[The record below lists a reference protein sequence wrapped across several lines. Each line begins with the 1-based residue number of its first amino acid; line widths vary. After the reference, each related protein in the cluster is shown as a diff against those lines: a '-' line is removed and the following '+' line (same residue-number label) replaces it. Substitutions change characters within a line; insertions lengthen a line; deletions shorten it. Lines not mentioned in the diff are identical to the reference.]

1 MGKTTSTG
9 ETANASLSRTDVMA
23 LYTGVL
29 KRVSGGHSGR
39 GGLDGPGYARR
50 DFIEIGDTHL
60 RNVKLHRYHDELLGE
75 ALGETVTLS
84 VAGNMFGTG
93 GGGLKTVVAIRT
105 PGHGM
110 KRMNLL
116 VLTAAIIVG
125 LAIRVFI
132 ALGIAAVA
140 AVGYVVVYNLLDE
153 AFHQLYLIAAGILIA
168 IVLLRGVVY
177 GIRVYV
183 AWAGIYAAPKTERP
197 KAAV

>member
-1 MGKTTSTG
+1 
-9 ETANASLSRTDVMA
+9 MA

-29 KRVSGGHSGR
+29 KRVSGGHSGH
-39 GGLDGPGYARR
+39 GGMNGPGYVRR

-60 RNVKLHRYHDELLGE
+60 RNVKLHRYHDELLSD
-75 ALGETVTLS
+75 AMGETVTLS
-84 VAGNMFGTG
+84 VAGNMFGAG

-105 PGHGM
+105 PDHGM

-116 VLTAAIIVG
+116 VLTAAVIVG
-125 LAIRVFI
+125 FAIRVFV
-132 ALGIAAVA
+132 ALGIAAMA
-140 AVGYVVVYNLLDE
+140 AVGYAAVYNLLDE
-153 AFHQLYLIAAGILIA
+153 AFHQPYLIAVGVVIA

-177 GIRVYV
+177 AIRVFV